1 MITKQAPKKSFFGVY
16 TEKARILKKFF
27 FQIFPNEYW
36 ESYRFKNVDFFNF
49 EVLTF
54 WIYTLLMTNTKHL
67 EVLNQ
72 LTMLFLLIYI
82 LFWVLSLK
90 AKPLAESSVLYSSSC
105 VILLCNVENS
115 HLRTNLAAFH
125 SLSLSQVS
133 ITGLLF
139 WITQNGLT
147 LV

>member
-72 LTMLFLLIYI
+72 LTMPFLLIYI

-115 HLRTNLAAFH
+115 HLRTNLAALH

>member
-1 MITKQAPKKSFFGVY
+1 
-16 TEKARILKKFF
+16 
-27 FQIFPNEYW
+27 
-36 ESYRFKNVDFFNF
+36 
-49 EVLTF
+49 
-54 WIYTLLMTNTKHL
+54 MTNTKHL

-72 LTMLFLLIYI
+72 LTMPFLLIYI

-105 VILLCNVENS
+105 VILLYNVENS